1 MRLILINHNVM
12 MLLKIMKML
21 NVGGFRSK
29 SWIGWEEKEKTR
41 VVRCMRDKRRE
52 ERMEHTKSLVMRG
65 GQGTGR
71 GQICCDVICVH
82 AT

>member
-29 SWIGWEEKEKTR
+29 SWIGWEEKEKEKEKTR

-65 GQGTGR
+65 G
-71 GQICCDVICVH
+71 
-82 AT
+82 